1 MDILNV
7 VHFQFTEHLGRCEH
21 SKIIYTYTRNDQKQH
36 LCRYIKSMFF
46 YTYIQYQQL
55 TIFIFTNSG
64 CQNNG
69 HRRHQ
74 YFEHQMAPGINDFN
88 DLNLQYLIEK
98 TILVILL
105 LQDTIYII
113 QVSQLP
119 EQGHLLKCCSEGPS
133 TERIVV
139 DRFSKSVNS
148 NQFEDTLNLKFIL

>member
-1 MDILNV
+1 MLYIFSSLNILV
-7 VHFQFTEHLGRCEH
+7 VVSILKQ
-21 SKIIYTYTRNDQKQH
+21 YTRISKTNERSKTTSVQVHKIH
-36 LCRYIKSMFF
+36 VFF

-98 TILVILL
+98 NNTCNIAPLGYNLYNTGLTTSRTGSLIKVLFRGTFYRAYRSGSL
-105 LQDTIYII
+105 F
-113 QVSQLP
+113 QV
-119 EQGHLLKCCSEGPS
+119 C
-133 TERIVV
+133 
-139 DRFSKSVNS
+139 
-148 NQFEDTLNLKFIL
+148 